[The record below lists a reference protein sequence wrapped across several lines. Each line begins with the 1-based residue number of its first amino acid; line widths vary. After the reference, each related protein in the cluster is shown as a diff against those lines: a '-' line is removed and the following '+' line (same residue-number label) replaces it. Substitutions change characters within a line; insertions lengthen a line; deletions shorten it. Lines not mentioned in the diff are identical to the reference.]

1 MADAAAEL
9 IIPVTDVDDFVGYPT
24 FAGRDSTAGTPY
36 GSYSMVTEGS
46 LSPIVR
52 VAVGEDNA
60 IFARGIE
67 QILGEAKDIR
77 VVGVAP
83 DRDALLA
90 LVSREQV
97 DVVLTDIRM
106 PPTLTDEGL
115 QVARKLLAN
124 RSAVGVILLSQ
135 YVDTAVALE
144 MFASATK
151 RRGYL
156 LKDRVGRPATLIQA
170 VRDVADGGT
179 VVDPEVVEV
188 LLSARGSGE
197 GAALAGLT
205 MREMDVLRLVAQG
218 LANKGIADRLSIG
231 RPAVEKNLTSVF
243 NKLGIDDDAS
253 HVNRRVSA
261 ALIYLANNQGA
272 AAEGN
277 PSRR

>member
-1 MADAAAEL
+1 MTDPRATSPS
-9 IIPVTDVDDFVGYPT
+9 II
-24 FAGRDSTAGTPY
+24 
-36 GSYSMVTEGS
+36 
-46 LSPIVR
+46 R

-60 IFARGIE
+60 IFARGIQ
-67 QILGEAKDIR
+67 QILSEAKDIR

-156 LKDRVGRPATLIQA
+156 LKDRVGRPATLLQA

-197 GAALAGLT
+197 GAALTGLT
-205 MREMDVLRLVAQG
+205 VREMDVLRLVAQG
-218 LANKGIADRLSIG
+218 LANQGIADRLNIG

-253 HVNRRVSA
+253 QVNRRVSA

>member
-1 MADAAAEL
+1 MTPSSA
-9 IIPVTDVDDFVGYPT
+9 
-24 FAGRDSTAGTPY
+24 ST
-36 GSYSMVTEGS
+36 SSV
-46 LSPIVR
+46 IR
-52 VAVGEDNA
+52 VVVGEDNA

-67 QILGEAKDIR
+67 EILSEAPDIA
-77 VVGVAP
+77 VVGMAA
-83 DRDALLA
+83 DRDTLLA
-90 LVSREQV
+90 LVAREQV

-115 QVARKLLAN
+115 QVARKLLAS
-124 RSAVGVILLSQ
+124 RSTVGVIMLSQ

-144 MFASATK
+144 VFSGAHK

-156 LKDRVGRPATLIQA
+156 LKDRVGQPAMLQQA

-188 LLSARGSGE
+188 LLRARGSGE
-197 GAALAGLT
+197 GAAIAGLT
-205 MREMDVLRLVAQG
+205 AREMDVLRLVAQG
-218 LANKGIADRLSIG
+218 LANQGIADRLSIG

-243 NKLGIDDDAS
+243 NKLGIEDDTS

-277 PSRR
+277 PLAG

>member
-1 MADAAAEL
+1 MTAPRASSPS
-9 IIPVTDVDDFVGYPT
+9 II
-24 FAGRDSTAGTPY
+24 
-36 GSYSMVTEGS
+36 
-46 LSPIVR
+46 R
-52 VAVGEDNA
+52 VVVGEDNA
-60 IFARGIE
+60 IFARGLE
-67 QILGEAKDIR
+67 QILGEAADIH

-83 DRDALLA
+83 DRDGLLA
-90 LVSREQV
+90 LVAREQV

-124 RSAVGVILLSQ
+124 RSHVGVIMLSQ

-156 LKDRVGRPATLIQA
+156 LKDRVGRPATLQQA

-188 LLSARGSGE
+188 LLRARGSGE
-197 GAALAGLT
+197 GSALAQLT
-205 MREMDVLRLVAQG
+205 AREMDVLRLVAQG
-218 LANKGIADRLSIG
+218 LANKGIAERLNIG

-243 NKLGIDDDAS
+243 TKLGIDDDAS